1 MPLTKL
7 TLSNGKYYIRTE
19 APHKGYLQGKLCSIS
34 EKATKPRLSSLF
46 DMTAINGSSRLVSLR
61 SSFFDG
67 SYLAVQKIEK
77 DERNEITVEEK
88 ENFSGRL
95 FLLKNDNK
103 SSILEA
109 AQAAQ
114 FELFVPLSANN
125 EAKKG
130 DGVRAIIRSVSN
142 QRFLSIKFGGNP
154 FASEKDPA
162 LATVFILE
170 RFLSPFL
177 SY

>member
-1 MPLTKL
+1 M
-7 TLSNGKYYIRTE
+7 
-19 APHKGYLQGKLCSIS
+19 
-34 EKATKPRLSSLF
+34 F
-46 DMTAINGSSRLVSLR
+46 DMTTEVTDNGSAGFVTFCSP
-61 SSFFDG
+61 FIDG

-77 DERNEITVEEK
+77 DETDGTTVEEE
-88 ENFSGRL
+88 ENYSGRL

-114 FELFVPLSANN
+114 FELFVPLSADN